1 MATPS
6 RDPRIPDHN
15 RCVLRPLLERQALL
29 QPDQVFAWFD
39 SGLEW
44 TYAQTR
50 REAVRSANALR
61 SLGVKRGDKVVCWL
75 PNGPRILRL
84 WLGLNYLGAVYV
96 PINLAYRGKLL
107 EHVIDNAD
115 AELIV
120 THADLVERLGEI
132 DRARLRRVVVLGSNT
147 APRSKQLLCEDPGT
161 GAAAFGLELLPADV
175 LDSSDDRLPAL
186 DAPIEPWDLQSI
198 IYTSGTTG
206 PSKGVMSSYL
216 HLYSMAAPPRYFD
229 GSDRFLI
236 NLPMFHVGGTF
247 PTYAMLMRGGSI
259 AMVETFRT
267 DRFWD
272 EIDRSQTTT
281 LILLGSM
288 ATFISRQPERP
299 NERRHS
305 LRSALIV
312 PFNDVATAVGTRFGF
327 EVHTHFN
334 MTEVSMPLMS
344 QVNPTLVGV
353 AGKPREGVEV
363 RLVDAADCEVPA
375 GMPGELIVRTDCP
388 WALNSGYHKEA
399 QATATAWRNGW
410 FHTGDIF
417 RRDEDGN
424 HFFVDRVKDAIRRR
438 GENISSFEVE
448 AVVNQHPAVKEA
460 AVVAHSGD
468 DGEEEVLAAVTLREG
483 AEFDPADLLHFLI
496 PRMAHF
502 MVPRYVLVVAE
513 LPRTPTQKV
522 QKHLIRAAAR
532 DAKVWD
538 RDQAGISVKRE
549 RISLS

>member
-1 MATPS
+1 MTTLS
-6 RDPRIPDHN
+6 RDPRIPQSDH
-15 RCVLRPLLERQALL
+15 CVLRPLLERQALL
-29 QPDQVFAWFD
+29 QPDKVFAWFD

-44 TYAQTR
+44 TYARTR
-50 REAVRSANALR
+50 REAVRTANALR
-61 SLGVKRGDKVVCWL
+61 DLGVKRGDKVVCWL
-75 PNGPRILRL
+75 PSGPDVLRL
-84 WLGLNYLGAVYV
+84 WFGLNYLGAVYV
-96 PINLAYRGKLL
+96 PINLAYRGPLL
-107 EHVIDNAD
+107 EHVLDNSD

-120 THADLVERLGEI
+120 AHADLVERL
-132 DRARLRRVVVLGSNT
+132 DRIQHARLRRVVVLG
-147 APRSKQLLCEDPGT
+147 GT
-161 GAAAFGLELLPADV
+161 AAAVEGLEALPADV
-175 LDSSDDRLPAL
+175 LHGTDDTLPEL
-186 DAPIEPWDLQSI
+186 GAPIEPWDLQSI

-216 HLYSMAAPPRYFD
+216 HLYSMSAPPRYFGAD
-229 GSDRFLI
+229 DRFLI

-247 PTYAMLMRGGSI
+247 PTYTMLMRGGSI

-272 EIDRSQTTT
+272 EIARSRTTT

-288 ATFISRQPERP
+288 ATFIARQPARA
-299 NERRHS
+299 NEREHT

-312 PFNDVATAVGTRFGF
+312 PFNELAISVGRRFGF

-334 MTEVSMPLMS
+334 MTEISMPLMTPA
-344 QVNPTLVGV
+344 NPTLVGV
-353 AGKPREGVEV
+353 AGQPRAGVEV
-363 RLVDAADCEVPA
+363 RLVDGADCEVPV
-375 GMPGELIVRTDCP
+375 GEPGELILRTDCP
-388 WALNSGYHKEA
+388 WALNSGYHKEP

-417 RRDEDGN
+417 RRDAEGN

-448 AVVNQHPAVKEA
+448 AVVNQHPAIKEA
-460 AVVAHSGD
+460 AAVAYAGA

-483 AEFDPADLLHFLI
+483 VEFDPAELIHFLL

-502 MVPRYVLVVAE
+502 MVPRYVWVTAE

-522 QKHLIRAAAR
+522 QKHLIRAGAREAA
-532 DAKVWD
+532 VWD
-538 RDQAGISVKRE
+538 REKAGIRVKRE
-549 RISLS
+549 KISLSGDY